1 MDRTWSKPV
10 MFETVKLVRS
20 VHRCGAVLALGLAVA
35 LSPVLAASPF
45 PALER
50 PALQVKAPERQVLQA
65 AVKAGERIVAIGER
79 GLVVLSDD
87 QGRRWRQAR
96 QVPVSVSLTALSFVD
111 SQRGWAVGHGGVVL
125 HTADGGETWTRQADG
140 VALARAAL
148 AEAEQLAAQ
157 RPGDPAAERA
167 LADAR
172 RLVDDGADKPLLDVR
187 FIDARRGWVV
197 GAYNLF
203 FETNDGGATWRS
215 VSTRLDNPRALHLN
229 ALAVRG
235 QTVFIAGEQ
244 GVLFRSLDA
253 GQTFQALSSPYKGS
267 WFSLA
272 QGEDGAVTVAGL
284 RGNAFRSADGGTTWT
299 AIGGL
304 PPVSIVSASARAD
317 GSVVLSNQA
326 GQLFVSRADAPA
338 QPLRVT
344 PMPPLNGLLLL
355 GQPSALALG
364 FGGAISLD
372 LSGAGK

>member
-1 MDRTWSKPV
+1 MSESVKPV
-10 MFETVKLVRS
+10 RAAR
-20 VHRCGAVLALGLAVA
+20 RCGAVLAWGLAVA
-35 LSPVLAASPF
+35 LSPVLAAAPF

-50 PALQVKAPERQVLQA
+50 PALQVKAPERQVLQTA
-65 AVKAGERIVAIGER
+65 AQAGQRIVAIGER

-87 QGRRWRQAR
+87 QGKTWRQAR

-125 HTADGGETWTRQADG
+125 HTTDGGETWTRKADG

-148 AEAEQLAAQ
+148 AEAEQGAAQ
-157 RPGDPAAERA
+157 RPGDAAAERA

-203 FETNDGGATWRS
+203 FETTDGGASWRS

-244 GVLFRSLDA
+244 GGLHRSLDA
-253 GQTFQALSSPYKGS
+253 GQTFEALVSPYKGS

-272 QGEDGAVTVAGL
+272 LGEDGVVTVGGL
-284 RGNAFRSADGGTTWT
+284 RGNAFRSADGGTTWS
-299 AIGGL
+299 AINGL
-304 PPVSIVSASARAD
+304 PPVSIVAAAVRAD
-317 GSVVLSNQA
+317 GAVLLSNQA
-326 GQLFVSRADAPA
+326 GQLFATRANAPA
-338 QPLRVT
+338 QPLRVA

-355 GQPSALALG
+355 GHPSALALG

>member
-1 MDRTWSKPV
+1 MPVRAVQAARRWS
-10 MFETVKLVRS
+10 
-20 VHRCGAVLALGLAVA
+20 AVLAWGLAAA
-35 LSPVLAASPF
+35 LGPVQAATPF

-50 PALQVKAPERQVLQA
+50 PALLVKAPERQVLQTA
-65 AVKAGERIVAIGER
+65 ARAGERIVAIGER

-140 VALARAAL
+140 VALAKAAL
-148 AEAEQLAAQ
+148 ADAEQRSAQ
-157 RPGDPAAERA
+157 RPGDLAAERA

-172 RLVDDGADKPLLDVR
+172 RLIDDGADKPLLDVR
-187 FIDARRGWVV
+187 FIDARHGWVV

-203 FETNDGGATWRS
+203 FETTDGGASWRS

-244 GVLFRSLDA
+244 GVLYRSLDV
-253 GQTFQALSSPYKGS
+253 GQTFQTLASPYKGS

-272 QGEDGAVTVAGL
+272 LGDDGAVTLGGL
-284 RGNAFRSADGGTTWT
+284 RGNAFRSADGGASWS
-299 AIGGL
+299 AIEGL
-304 PPVSIVSASARAD
+304 PPMSIVAASAWAD
-317 GSVVLSNQA
+317 GGVLLSNQA
-326 GQLFVSRADAPA
+326 GQLFITRANAPA
-338 QPLRVT
+338 QPLRVA
-344 PMPPLNGLLLL
+344 PMPPLNGLLVL
-355 GQPSALALG
+355 GRQAAVALG

-372 LSGAGK
+372 LSGTGQ